1 MPAALDRGQETGPFR
16 APIDVMTMQ
25 AADNPIL
32 RTREVTR
39 RFGGL
44 TAVNKVSL
52 ALATGEIRALIG
64 PNGAGKTSLFNLIT
78 GVLPCSSGEIEFK
91 GRQIQHLPPFRRFK
105 LGMARSFQLVNLFA
119 DLSVEQ
125 NIRVAVQA
133 ALKRTTHPFEW
144 ISPKAVEQKMQEIL
158 DRFRWIK
165 DPSEKA
171 GSLNYAEQKKL
182 ETLMALTSDPEL
194 LLLDE
199 PTAGIDEDDIAM
211 MIEMIMSSAQDRT
224 ILLTDHDI
232 RFVMKIAGRITVL
245 DQGSIIAD
253 GTPEEIAADPLVDEV
268 YFGGTS

>member
-1 MPAALDRGQETGPFR
+1 
-16 APIDVMTMQ
+16 MQ
-25 AADNPIL
+25 ATDGAIL
-32 RTREVTR
+32 RVRDVTR

-52 ALATGEIRALIG
+52 ALAPGEIRALIG

-78 GVLPCSSGEIEFK
+78 GVLPCSSGQIEFK
-91 GRQIQHLPPFRRFK
+91 GRQIEHLPPFRRFK

-119 DLSVEQ
+119 DLTVEE

-144 ISPKAVEQKMQEIL
+144 VSPGAVEERMQEIL
-158 DRFRWIK
+158 ERFRWIR

-199 PTAGIDEDDIAM
+199 PTAGIDENDIAL
-211 MIEMIMSSAQDRT
+211 MIEMIMSSAEDRT

-232 RFVMKIAGRITVL
+232 RFVMKIAERITVL

-253 GTPEEIAADPLVDEV
+253 GTPEEIAANPLVDEV
-268 YFGGTS
+268 YFGGAS

>member
-1 MPAALDRGQETGPFR
+1 MHATDGA
-16 APIDVMTMQ
+16 
-25 AADNPIL
+25 IL
-32 RTREVTR
+32 QVRNVTR

-52 ALATGEIRALIG
+52 ALTTGEIRALIG

-78 GVLPCSSGEIEFK
+78 GVLPCSSGQIEFK
-91 GRQIQHLPPFRRFK
+91 GRRIEHLPPFRRFK
-105 LGMARSFQLVNLFA
+105 MGMARSFQIVNLFA
-119 DLSVEQ
+119 DLSVEE

-133 ALKRTTHPFEW
+133 ALKRVTHPFEW
-144 ISPKAVEQKMQEIL
+144 ISHTAVEQKMQEIL

-199 PTAGIDEDDIAM
+199 PTAGIDEDDIAL
-211 MIEMIMSSAQDRT
+211 MIDMIMSSAENRT

-232 RFVMKIAGRITVL
+232 RFVMKIAQRVTVL

-253 GTPEEIAADPLVDEV
+253 GTPEEIAANPVVDEV

>member
-1 MPAALDRGQETGPFR
+1 
-16 APIDVMTMQ
+16 MQ
-25 AADNPIL
+25 ATDGAIL
-32 RTREVTR
+32 RVRDVTR

-119 DLSVEQ
+119 DLTVEE

-144 ISPKAVEQKMQEIL
+144 ISPRAVEERMQDIL
-158 DRFRWIK
+158 GRFRWIK

-182 ETLMALTSDPEL
+182 ETLMALTSDPQL

-211 MIEMIMSSAQDRT
+211 MIEMILSSAQDRT

-253 GTPEEIAADPLVDEV
+253 GTPEEIAANPLVDEV
-268 YFGGTS
+268 YFGGTG

>member
-1 MPAALDRGQETGPFR
+1 
-16 APIDVMTMQ
+16 MQ
-25 AADNPIL
+25 ATDGAIL
-32 RTREVTR
+32 QVRDVTR

-78 GVLPCSSGEIEFK
+78 GVLPCSSGRIEFK
-91 GRQIQHLPPFRRFK
+91 GMQIEHLPPFRRFK
-105 LGMARSFQLVNLFA
+105 LGMARSFQIVNLFA
-119 DLSVEQ
+119 DLTVEE
-125 NIRVAVQA
+125 NIRIAVQA

-144 ISPKAVEQKMQEIL
+144 VSPKAVEQKMREIL

-199 PTAGIDEDDIAM
+199 PTAGIDEDDIAL
-211 MIEMIMSSAQDRT
+211 MIDMIMSSAEDRT

-232 RFVMKIAGRITVL
+232 RFVMKIADRVTVL
-245 DQGSIIAD
+245 DQGSVIAD
-253 GTPEEIAADPLVDEV
+253 GTPEEIAANPVVDEV
-268 YFGGTS
+268 YFGEAG

>member
-1 MPAALDRGQETGPFR
+1 
-16 APIDVMTMQ
+16 MQ
-25 AADNPIL
+25 STDGAIL
-32 RTREVTR
+32 QVRDVTR

-52 ALATGEIRALIG
+52 TLTKGEIRALIG

-78 GVLPCSSGEIEFK
+78 GVLPCSSGQIEFK
-91 GRQIQHLPPFRRFK
+91 GRRIEHLPPFRRFK
-105 LGMARSFQLVNLFA
+105 LGMARSFQIVNLFA
-119 DLSVEQ
+119 DLTVEE
-125 NIRVAVQA
+125 NIRIAVQA

-144 ISPKAVEQKMQEIL
+144 VSHKAVERKMQEIL
-158 DRFRWIK
+158 ARFRWIK

-199 PTAGIDEDDIAM
+199 PTAGIDEDDIAL
-211 MIEMIMSSAQDRT
+211 MIDMIMSSAENRT

-232 RFVMKIAGRITVL
+232 RFVMKIANRITVL
-245 DQGSIIAD
+245 DQGSIIAE
-253 GTPEEIAADPLVDEV
+253 GTPGEIAANPMVDEV
-268 YFGGTS
+268 YFGGAN